1 MTTAAERPSVAG
13 FPVNLVL
20 QGRRVVVVG
29 AGRIAAR
36 KATSLM
42 EVGAEVEV
50 IAPRVGTAIALL
62 AEAGLVRVVERAFE
76 PADLDGAW
84 LAIAAT
90 GDSSVDG
97 DVFAAGE
104 ERQVFVNAADD
115 PSNCSATLMSVM
127 RRGELQISIGTGGRS
142 PALAIWLKKR
152 LEGEIG
158 PEYETLLD
166 LLSAER
172 EQMRL
177 KGRSS
182 EDADW
187 QTALNSGILELIRAD
202 KVHEAKER
210 LRTCLTSSLD

>member
-1 MTTAAERPSVAG
+1 MTTAVKRSSVAG

-20 QGRRVVVVG
+20 RGRRVVVVG

-36 KATSLM
+36 KVASLL
-42 EVGAEVEV
+42 EAGAEVEV
-50 IAPRVGTAIALL
+50 VAPQVGTAIAAL
-62 AEAGLVRVVERAFE
+62 AEAARVRVVQRAFE

-84 LAIAAT
+84 LVIAAT
-90 GDSSVDG
+90 NDSSVNG

-104 ERQVFVNAADD
+104 ARHVFVNAADD
-115 PSNCSATLMSVM
+115 PSSCSATLMSVV

-142 PALAIWLKKR
+142 PALATWLKTR
-152 LEGEIG
+152 LEGEFG

-172 EQMRL
+172 EEMRE

-187 QTALNSGILELIRAD
+187 QTALNSGILELIRAG

-210 LRTCLTSSLD
+210 LRACLT